1 MARIIFIPLEK
12 IYLDYSKFSYL
23 TRMSEDENLVRVYT
37 GSDFLASLLKV
48 ELEEKG
54 FETKIRSDKDAGLH
68 AGFASSGF
76 AQVYVSKEKLVEV
89 EKLVEAFKE
98 KMK

>member
-1 MARIIFIPLEK
+1 
-12 IYLDYSKFSYL
+12 
-23 TRMSEDENLVRVYT
+23 MSDDKNIERVYT

-48 ELEEKG
+48 ELEDAG
-54 FETKIRSDKDAGLH
+54 INAQIRSDKDAGLH

-76 AQVYVSKEKLVEV
+76 AQVYVNADQAEEAQKLV
-89 EKLVEAFKE
+89 KAFEE

>member
-1 MARIIFIPLEK
+1 MSDDDNLE
-12 IYLDYSKFSYL
+12 
-23 TRMSEDENLVRVYT
+23 RVYT

-48 ELEEKG
+48 ELEDAG
-54 FETKIRSDKDAGLH
+54 MNPKIRSDKNAGLH

-76 AQVYVSKEKLVEV
+76 AQVYVAKDKAEDAAKLV
-89 EKLVEAFKE
+89 KAFEE